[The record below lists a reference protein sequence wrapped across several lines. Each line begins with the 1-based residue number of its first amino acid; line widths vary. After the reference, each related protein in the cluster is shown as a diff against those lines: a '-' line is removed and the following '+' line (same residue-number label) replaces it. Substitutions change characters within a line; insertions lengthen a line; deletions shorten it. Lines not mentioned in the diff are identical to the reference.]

1 MKALA
6 HIALR
11 LFVLVTFAALPATAA
26 PERLK
31 VTDIFELEYATDPQ
45 VSPDGKA
52 VVYVRNFCDVLTD
65 KRYANLWWIR
75 ADGEEQRPLTTGQY
89 NDTSPR
95 WSPDCKQLV
104 FISNRDGKPQIH
116 RVWVES
122 GQIARITNL
131 PNPPANPG
139 WSPDGRWISFV
150 SLVSREARTIPDMP
164 KAPKDAK
171 WAEPVTMIDSLI
183 YRFDKSG
190 YLKPGNYHL
199 FVVPVE
205 GGTARQ
211 VTQGDFDHGYS
222 ELLPGAAAPEW
233 SPDGRNILT
242 VANRRPDHE
251 YEPLDTEI
259 YDVDL
264 KDGNAKQLT
273 DRRGPDTS
281 PKISPDGRW
290 IAYLGFDDEYKSFAS
305 TKIYLMDRQ
314 GGQQRQLSTS
324 FSHSVSAI
332 AWARDRLICQYD
344 EEGDTEIGSFS
355 LDGDFKPLARHVGS
369 GSGGRPYSGGSF
381 SAAQSGAIVMTYTL
395 PDLPGEVAL
404 VTPDR
409 NEPRVLTSLN
419 ADVLSTRE
427 LGATEEI
434 RFESSIDHRK
444 IQGWIIKPS
453 GFDPARK
460 YPLILEI
467 HGGPFAN
474 YGPRFAANLQLYAA
488 RGYVV
493 LYINPRGSTSY
504 GKEFANLIHHKYPGD
519 DYYDLMSG
527 VDATVAKGYV
537 DPDNLFVTGGSGGG
551 VLTCW
556 VIGKTNRFRA
566 AVSAFPVINWYS
578 FVLTADMNNYFYK
591 YWFPG
596 FPWDNAEHYLKRSPI
611 SLVGNVTTPT
621 LVITG
626 EEDYRTPISESEQY
640 YQALKLRKVEAV
652 LARVPGEPHGVSQRP
667 SHQIASVVA
676 TLNWFETHKK
686 PGAPPA
692 SAQSRSE

>member
-1 MKALA
+1 MKPLQNS
-6 HIALR
+6 ALR
-11 LFVLVTFAALPATAA
+11 LFVVLTLASLPASAA

-31 VTDIFELEYATDPQ
+31 FTDLFDLEYATDPQ
-45 VSPDGKA
+45 ISPDGKA
-52 VVYVRNFCDVLTD
+52 IVYVRNFCDVLTD
-65 KRYANLWWIR
+65 KRYANLWWIH
-75 ADGEEQRPLTTGQY
+75 ADGQDQRPLTTGQF
-89 NDTSPR
+89 NDSSPR
-95 WSPDCKQLV
+95 WSPDGKQLI
-104 FISNRDGKPQIH
+104 FISNRDGKPQVH
-116 RVWVES
+116 RVWVDS
-122 GQIARITNL
+122 GQVARITNV
-131 PNPPANPG
+131 PNPPSNPG

-150 SLVSREARTIPDMP
+150 SLVSRDAKTIPDMP

-171 WAEPVTMIDSLI
+171 WAEPVTLIDSLI
-183 YRFDKSG
+183 YRFDKNG
-190 YLKPGNYHL
+190 YLKPGNYHV

-211 VTQGDFDHGYS
+211 VTRGDFDYGNS
-222 ELLPGAAAPEW
+222 DLLPGVTAPEW
-233 SPDGRNILT
+233 SPDGTSILT
-242 VANRRPDHE
+242 IANRHPEHD
-251 YEPLDTEI
+251 YEPLESEI
-259 YDVDL
+259 YEINL
-264 KDGNAKQLT
+264 KDGATRQLT

-281 PKISPDGRW
+281 PKISPDGKW
-290 IAYLGFDDEYKSFAS
+290 IAYLGFDDELKSFA
-305 TKIYLMDRQ
+305 TTRVYLMDRQ
-314 GGQQRQLSTS
+314 GGQRRLLAPS

-332 AWARDRLICQYD
+332 AWAGNGLLCQYD
-344 EEGDTEIGSFS
+344 EEGETKIGSLA
-355 LDGDFKPLARHVGS
+355 LDGQFKPLTRHVGS
-369 GSGGRPYSGGSF
+369 GSGGRPYAGGSF
-381 SAAQSGAIVMTYTL
+381 SAARAGAVAFTYTL

-404 VTPDR
+404 LGPGRSDVK
-409 NEPRVLTSLN
+409 VLTSLN
-419 ADVLSTRE
+419 ADVLSNRD
-427 LGATEEI
+427 LGTTEEI
-434 RFESSIDHRK
+434 RFESSIDQRK
-444 IQGWIIKPS
+444 IQGWIIKPP
-453 GFDPARK
+453 GFDSARK

-488 RGYVV
+488 HEYVV

-504 GKEFANLIHHKYPGD
+504 SEEFANLIHHKYPGD

-527 VDATVAKGYV
+527 VDAVIAKGFV
-537 DPDNLFVTGGSGGG
+537 DANNLFVTGGSGGG

-578 FVLTADMNNYFYK
+578 FVLTADANNYFYK

-596 FPWDNAEHYLKRSPI
+596 FPWDHAQHYLERSPI

-621 LVITG
+621 LVMTG

-676 TLNWFETHKK
+676 TLNWFESHRKT
-686 PGAPPA
+686 GDSPP
-692 SAQSRSE
+692 R